1 MKIFEEIL
9 TNIEDLKKESYIKS
23 ILLEYNLS
31 TIFSPIYA
39 TNKEVQRFG
48 DVCTSFIILA
58 YSNGCKW
65 LDYRKD
71 RKTVKME
78 VMKSVL
84 QYTKVQIDDNYQVLI
99 SKVIDGQLE
108 EVEMVIYDFVR
119 WQRNGLFETYVALS
133 TQISLCRRE
142 ASSTFGVNAKTLN
155 DRAKFLEN
163 LRALEKDLKDVV
175 NEIER
180 EFISLDE
187 SLKQENKKQVSAQT
201 DFYSWEDVVKG
212 LDQTK

>member
-163 LRALEKDLKDVV
+163 LRALEKDLKGYPTHAQGGVDLRFDDTGIQFHNGTHHVKASCGLCLP
-175 NEIER
+175 
-180 EFISLDE
+180 SL
-187 SLKQENKKQVSAQT
+187 NKMKS
-201 DFYSWEDVVKG
+201 
-212 LDQTK
+212 